1 MPPLPGKIEM
11 KGVKRMITTLIML
24 LSFLQLTGGDDTS
37 VQANEPM
44 ENRKKSYITYKD
56 IFHTQLEH
64 YNNYIDSLK
73 IYFNDIGDITK
84 ELKESLEKYDIN
96 DEVDL
101 ILMHISFIGSQLEMM
116 EKRMPELE
124 YAYKLLYSE
133 LSLYGG

>member
-1 MPPLPGKIEM
+1 
-11 KGVKRMITTLIML
+11 ML
-24 LSFLQLTGGDDTS
+24 LSFLQLTGTDDISKGGDDTS
-37 VQANEPM
+37 VQNNET
-44 ENRKKSYITYKD
+44 KSYITYKD

-64 YNNYIDSLK
+64 YNNYIENLK

-84 ELKESLEKYDIN
+84 ELKDSLQKYDIN

-101 ILMHISFIGSQLEMM
+101 ILMHIRFIGTQLDMM

-124 YAYKLLYSE
+124 HAYKLLYSE